1 MKTVKIL
8 VHPVS
13 LIICFLMIIISGQ
26 HLGGFYLLY
35 LLLAL
40 PHGGIH
46 ALLGIS
52 GAILLLINHYWIKLS
67 VNKYV
72 FIFINAVGSFLLAM
86 SLYVFFINDKE
97 HYNYGTFS
105 QTVPLIT
112 LALFGIVFIS
122 FFINNIWCLTRR
134 VNSQGK

>member
-40 PHGGIH
+40 PHGSIH

-122 FFINNIWCLTRR
+122 FFINNIWFLTHRM
-134 VNSQGK
+134 NSQGK